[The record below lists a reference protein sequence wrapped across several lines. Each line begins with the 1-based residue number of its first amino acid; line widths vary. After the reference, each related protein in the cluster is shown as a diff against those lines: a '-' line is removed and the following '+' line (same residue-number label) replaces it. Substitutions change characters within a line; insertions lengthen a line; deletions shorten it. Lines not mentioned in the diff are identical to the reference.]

1 MARVRYDVIRW
12 MIPFSNFVLP
22 TITIQI
28 KRIRVRITKEPA
40 LLLARSTFKP
50 FKLVIM
56 FRNKISTA
64 HVSFVI

>member
-22 TITIQI
+22 TIPIQI

-50 FKLVIM
+50 IKLVIM